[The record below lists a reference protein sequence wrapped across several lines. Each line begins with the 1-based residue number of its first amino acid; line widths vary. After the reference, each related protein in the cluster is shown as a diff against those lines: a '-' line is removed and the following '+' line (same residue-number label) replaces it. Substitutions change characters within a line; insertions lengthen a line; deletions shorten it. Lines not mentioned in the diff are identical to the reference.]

1 MMDLTEIS
9 GLFRIFSF
17 KLAVVLDA
25 FSTMPLAA
33 RTYLTEPSSEDM
45 LKRLRQAVGRHGR

>member
-1 MMDLTEIS
+1 MTARFPNHLWMMDLTEIP

-25 FSTMPLAA
+25 FSRMPLAA
-33 RTYLTEPSSEDM
+33 RTYLTEPSGLDPF
-45 LKRLRQAVGRHGR
+45 R